1 MSLKENFKNANMT
14 GQRLPCVNRVKECE
28 MCLRRI
34 RISNFFLTIGWEVCL
49 GEKKRRQPA
58 KLRMRGRALWL
69 SGSDEVIGKRRQGG
83 REAVGEVGVV
93 KRRGELS
100 CRHGGR
106 PPPPPPSPPGAA
118 PSVFC
123 CDSGGE
129 WTRTASRSTGPGWHG
144 GRSVLLELLLSQA
157 MEEGEGEHGVAVGFK
172 GGGWSEALRPGGSP
186 RADSSSLAGV
196 KSL

>member
-1 MSLKENFKNANMT
+1 M
-14 GQRLPCVNRVKECE
+14 
-28 MCLRRI
+28 
-34 RISNFFLTIGWEVCL
+34 

-106 PPPPPPSPPGAA
+106 PPPPPPSPPRAA

-129 WTRTASRSTGPGWHG
+129 
-144 GRSVLLELLLSQA
+144 
-157 MEEGEGEHGVAVGFK
+157 
-172 GGGWSEALRPGGSP
+172 
-186 RADSSSLAGV
+186 
-196 KSL
+196 